1 VERFCDREHRLRLIS
16 AIRSFAMPAGN
27 GRRRGTEQRHR
38 TRSYARLIFQIL
50 RCDLSDKP
58 TALRTTTTKQIAMA
72 IRKNMESP
80 MRTKKVYL
88 KIEIS
93 IATPLHISTPA
104 RLRYIRHRGFVFRG
118 RRARLPAASFHVSDT
133 KPRRSVPR
141 NGC

>member
-1 VERFCDREHRLRLIS
+1 MTEGISQMNFQSKSLFLSQEPTKSSTAHVHVERLCDREHRLRLIS
-16 AIRSFAMPAGN
+16 AILSFAMPAGN

-58 TALRTTTTKQIAMA
+58 TALRTTTTKEIAMA

-93 IATPLHISTPA
+93 IATPLHI
-104 RLRYIRHRGFVFRG
+104 
-118 RRARLPAASFHVSDT
+118 
-133 KPRRSVPR
+133 
-141 NGC
+141 